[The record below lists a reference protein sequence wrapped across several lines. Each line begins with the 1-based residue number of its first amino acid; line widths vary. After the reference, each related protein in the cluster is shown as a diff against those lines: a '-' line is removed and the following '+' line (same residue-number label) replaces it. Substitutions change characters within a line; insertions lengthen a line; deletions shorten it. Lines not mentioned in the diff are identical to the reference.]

1 MRKEKENETILDLNS
16 SLAKSMTHHNQT
28 MELTTWFLTLSQ
40 LFQQDIALSKFT
52 WQPLEDY

>member
-1 MRKEKENETILDLNS
+1 MIKEKENKTILDLNS
-16 SLAKSMTHHNQT
+16 NLAKLMTHHNQT

-52 WQPLEDY
+52 